1 MDYTYANCSSNI
13 MIQFNYPKSI
23 YLKYKKEIN
32 FNINKVLNSGKYVKS
47 KELNKFEKSFGNYI
61 GCKYAIGVANA
72 TDAIF
77 ISLKTL
83 NITKGDEVITV
94 SHTAIGT
101 VMGILNTGA
110 TPVYCDINQNDF
122 NINLSLLEKKITNKT
137 KAIVVVH
144 LYGQSCDMEKLLRIA
159 KKYNLSTIEDCS
171 QSVGAKYKNKHL
183 GSFGTFGC
191 FSFFPTKNLSCIGD
205 GGMITCNNKS
215 FKKKIDCL
223 REYGWNQNR
232 NANTIGINS
241 RLDEIQAA
249 ILNVKLKY
257 LDRDNQERRLIA
269 EYYNLNIKN
278 DKIIKPIENLLSF
291 HVYHLYV
298 VKIKNRS
305 KLMREMNKK
314 NIFPGIHYQ
323 KAIHHQKLFL
333 SQKNYLPVTD
343 QVVKSILS
351 LPIYP
356 GLNKRDLKKIVN
368 VINDF

>member
-1 MDYTYANCSSNI
+1 
-13 MIQFNYPKSI
+13 MIFFNYPKEI
-23 YLKYKKEIN
+23 YKLYKKEIN
-32 FNINKVLNSGKYVKS
+32 AKILQVLESGIYVNS
-47 KELNKFEKSFGNYI
+47 KELNKFEINFSKYI
-61 GCKYAIGVANA
+61 KTKYSIGVGNA
-72 TDAIF
+72 TDAIYL
-77 ISLKTL
+77 SLLSL
-83 NITKGDEVITV
+83 NIKKGDEVITV
-94 SHTAIGT
+94 SHTATGT
-101 VMGILNTGA
+101 VAAISNLGA
-110 TPVYCDINQNDF
+110 KPIFLDIDINNF
-122 NINLSLLEKKITNKT
+122 NMDLNLLEKKINYKT
-137 KAIVVVH
+137 KAIVIVH
-144 LYGQSCDMEKLLRIA
+144 LYGQSCDMKKLMSIA
-159 KKYNLSTIEDCS
+159 KKNNIPVIEDCS
-171 QSVGAKYKNKHL
+171 QATGASFKNKKL
-183 GSFGTFGC
+183 GSYGTLSC

-205 GGMITCNNKS
+205 GGMITCNNKA

-241 RLDEIQAA
+241 RLDEIQAS

-257 LDRDNQERRLIA
+257 LDRDNLERRLIA
-269 EYYNLNIKN
+269 KYYNLNIKN

-298 VKIKNRS
+298 IKIKNRS
-305 KLMREMNKK
+305 KFIKEMNKK
-314 NIFPGIHYQ
+314 NIFTGIHYQ

-356 GLNKRDLKKIVN
+356 GLSRRDLKKIVN